1 MPINTLINK
10 ADISK
15 ISEGLDRAKHSN
27 FNNNELL
34 PLTNPLVT
42 SNNPGEII
50 KQKSTA
56 PSLTSD
62 QLKEYI
68 AVATFVHCMDGWS
81 YLSSATK
88 ALFDGEPPISIHL
101 AYYSELRGAI
111 SFLCSE
117 GILISNY
124 TQSCI
129 ESNDDMYISGVNGA
143 LKIDPNSTHTATWD
157 ILKKWGDDIAK
168 DTNILEY
175 FEYKGKTFKELI
187 QYIPGAGKAE
197 AIKLSIIKKWLLS
210 WSFDIDNYK
219 KDRDE
224 RNNTSYNP
232 NINRKFEPIGLKD
245 RLVTL
250 FDFWSFLEPG
260 ASPFSKLDQ
269 QLLIL
274 YLNEVYTASIVNGG
288 ENPTGNGSTTGSPAS
303 PSRENFIDQ
312 FLENAG
318 IEDPV
323 LKELFINNPSNTLL
337 IQASDKQLDPITG
350 DIKPLTIIARSIL
363 LLRCCSGACSF
374 LFRKNSIKRED
385 LEFYLNKIG
394 DDFGI
399 WDQTAP
405 ENLSDLW
412 ADIGDLLDDSKVYF
426 KDNNPPNIFTLRS
439 SHPNYSDVYTQFYRV
454 GLWGFG
460 L

>member
-15 ISEGLDRAKHSN
+15 ISEGLVRAKQNN
-27 FNNNELL
+27 FINNELL

-42 SNNPGEII
+42 SNNPGGII
-50 KQKSTA
+50 KPKSTIT
-56 PSLTSD
+56 SLTSD

-68 AVATFVHCMDGWS
+68 AVATFVHCMDGWA

-88 ALFDGEPPISIHL
+88 VLFDGEPPISIHL

-117 GILISNY
+117 GILISNSS
-124 TQSCI
+124 QSCI
-129 ESNDDMYISGVNGA
+129 ESNDDLYIPGVNGA
-143 LKIDPNSTHTATWD
+143 QKIKDSGTHKATWN
-157 ILKKWGDDIAK
+157 ILKDWVNNLTK
-168 DTNILEY
+168 DTNVLEY
-175 FEYKGKTFKELI
+175 FEYRGKTFKELI

-210 WSFDIDNYK
+210 WCFDIDNYEN
-219 KDRDE
+219 DRE
-224 RNNTSYNP
+224 GRNNTSYNP
-232 NINRKFEPIGLKD
+232 TINRKFEPIVLKD

-274 YLNEVYTASIVNGG
+274 YLNEVYTASIVNEE
-288 ENPTGNGSTTGSPAS
+288 ENPTENGSTPVSDTSS
-303 PSRENFIDQ
+303 QREEFIDQ

-323 LKELFINNPSNTLL
+323 LKNLFINNPPNTLL
-337 IQASDKQLDPITG
+337 TQAADKQLDPATNE
-350 DIKPLTIIARSIL
+350 IKPLTIIARSIL

-374 LFRKNSIKRED
+374 LFRQNNIKRED

-394 DDFGI
+394 DDLGI

-412 ADIGDLLDDSKVYF
+412 ADISDLIDDSKEYF

-439 SHPNYSDVYTQFYRV
+439 SHPNYSDIYTQFYRV